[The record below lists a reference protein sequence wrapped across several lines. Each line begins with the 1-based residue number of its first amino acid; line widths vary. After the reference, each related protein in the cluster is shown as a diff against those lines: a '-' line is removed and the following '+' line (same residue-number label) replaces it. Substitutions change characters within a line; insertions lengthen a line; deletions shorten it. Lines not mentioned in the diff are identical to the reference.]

1 MNYDNPQFIAR
12 VKKILLSFQRKTDC
26 IEPKDAPRQE
36 GEKPPQDTPLVP
48 ETTPA
53 PERQKKTCHC
63 KPDQTPLWKKLLETA
78 AVLVGIYVAYIYHG
92 QLVVMQG
99 QLGEIVK
106 QYPELQKSANA
117 AKSASETAASTL
129 ISSAKQFR
137 EEQRPYI
144 WGVPIQ
150 TQDAGVRPPSGKS
163 GPLRLYLGVVIQI
176 KNSGQSPATEV
187 VSTGTRFI
195 IGPTEDVRKKIAA
208 YIPKYETVAGH
219 VLVPGETNKVHDA
232 DNREEPISISNAE
245 ATNIQ
250 KDVEEAYFIGAVRYR
265 DIFDPAV
272 PPM

>member
-1 MNYDNPQFIAR
+1 
-12 VKKILLSFQRKTDC
+12 
-26 IEPKDAPRQE
+26 
-36 GEKPPQDTPLVP
+36 
-48 ETTPA
+48 
-53 PERQKKTCHC
+53 
-63 KPDQTPLWKKLLETA
+63 
-78 AVLVGIYVAYIYHG
+78 
-92 QLVVMQG
+92 
-99 QLGEIVK
+99 
-106 QYPELQKSANA
+106 
-117 AKSASETAASTL
+117 
-129 ISSAKQFR
+129 
-137 EEQRPYI
+137 
-144 WGVPIQ
+144 Q